1 MKTQRRRNRA
11 GVARTPER
19 VQENNGSNGINDSNA
34 GNPSNGSDQVVD
46 GELSDVE
53 QIGDVDLENG
63 VEAHLE
69 ENGAEEAPSELSEAV
84 APGNGKTD
92 ETASRTTAGHGSAAG
107 KGNGKE

>member
-46 GELSDVE
+46 DELSDVE
-53 QIGDVDLENG
+53 QIGDVELENG

-69 ENGAEEAPSELSEAV
+69 ENGAEDATSELSEAV
-84 APGNGKTD
+84 TAGNGKAD
-92 ETASRTTAGHGSAAG
+92 ETVSRTTASNRNAG
-107 KGNGKE
+107 GKCNG